1 VTIKPTLVAQISDLH
16 IKSPGQLAYGKVD
29 TAAAL
34 ARCIAELNRFTPK
47 LDVVVISGDLVD
59 TPSAEE
65 YAHLKELLESL
76 TVPFVAVPGNHDDR
90 NLLRSSLRDQ
100 LYADP
105 SGPLNIGLQVGPLD
119 LFVLDSSVPG
129 AAHGELTAATLTW
142 LGAELA
148 GSRERPAL
156 IFLHH
161 PPFVTG
167 ITHMDV
173 QNLRNAEAFAAV
185 ITAHPRVRL
194 IASGHVHR
202 GVLASFAGVPATIC
216 PAPNHAVALDLAQK
230 YPPALRIEP
239 PGFHVHA
246 FLPGDGVGTLVTHF
260 VPIGDFGGLYPF
272 FGPEQGRA
280 LGERA

>member
-16 IKSPGQLAYGKVD
+16 IKCPGQLAYGKVD

-34 ARCIAELNRFTPK
+34 ARCVAELNRFTPK
-47 LDVVVISGDLVD
+47 LDMVVISGDLVD

-65 YAHLKELLESL
+65 YAHLKELLEPL
-76 TVPFVAVPGNHDDR
+76 TIPFVAVPGNHDDR
-90 NLLRSSLRDQ
+90 NLLRSSLRQ
-100 LYADP
+100 PHADP
-105 SGPLNIGLQVGPLD
+105 SGTLNIGLQVGPLD
-119 LFVLDSSVPG
+119 LLVLDSSVPG
-129 AAHGELTAATLTW
+129 AAHGALSAVTLTW
-142 LGAELA
+142 LDGELA
-148 GSRERPAL
+148 AGGKRPAL

-173 QNLRNAEAFAAV
+173 QNLRNADAFAAV
-185 ITAHPRVRL
+185 ISAHPRVRL

-202 GVLASFAGVPATIC
+202 AVLTSFAGVPATIC
-216 PAPNHAVALDLAQK
+216 PAPNHVVALDLAQL

-246 FLPGDGVGTLVTHF
+246 FLPDDGFGTLVTHL

-272 FGPEQGRA
+272 FGPGQGVA
-280 LGERA
+280 LGEGA